1 MDGYLGTVLPMG
13 INFAP
18 RNWVNSEGQSLPIQ
32 QYAALYSLM
41 GILYGGDGRTNFG
54 LPNLKGRFPLGMGMT
69 PGTSE
74 NYSQGA
80 TGGASHVTLTANNL
94 PPHIHPA
101 AASVSMSGMT
111 VSLPPFSASATTNT
125 TLQVS
130 PSLGTTAN
138 PADGNYL
145 SGLAL
150 TGSPGSWSGKIY
162 SATPLASSVSLAGA
176 VSDTTVTVT
185 PNGTASVSGSAAAS
199 VTVGPNPTSNSSVLT
214 IPPYT
219 ALRFIIC
226 VNGLFP
232 ARN

>member
-125 TLQVS
+125 TVQASTS
-130 PSLGTTAN
+130 PGTQTVPSA
-138 PADGNYL
+138 GNYL
-145 SGLAL
+145 AAPQANKVGASQISVSSYAS
-150 TGSPGSWSGKIY
+150 TPG
-162 SATPLASSVSLAGA
+162 TLVSLAGA
-176 VSDTTVTVT
+176 TSNTTVTVT

-199 VTVGPNPTSNSSVLT
+199 VTVGPNPTSNSPVLT